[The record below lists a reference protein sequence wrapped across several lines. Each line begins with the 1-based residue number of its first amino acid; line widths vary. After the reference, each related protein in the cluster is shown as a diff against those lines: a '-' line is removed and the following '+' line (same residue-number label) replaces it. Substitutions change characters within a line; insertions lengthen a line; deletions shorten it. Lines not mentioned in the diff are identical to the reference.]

1 MLENVCAWQVLALW
15 ALEWAS
21 SVMGVRVGVELS
33 VMGVR
38 VGVASGEISLH
49 TNAQTAASDSNQE
62 YFIYILYTYFP
73 TNLIYYNL
81 LLYEQRV

>member
-15 ALEWAS
+15 ALEWAWH
-21 SVMGVRVGVELS
+21 
-33 VMGVR
+33 
-38 VGVASGEISLH
+38 SGEISLH